1 MSTAATL
8 AAYRAELI
16 QGGFTTETAEH
27 LATEASRALLTGTIP
42 AGVQLTQR
50 SAHAASK
57 PWGIDHP
64 DDTPNHHHG
73 QARRNEPLVTHAFE
87 GMTRWY
93 R

>member
-8 AAYRAELI
+8 AAYSAELI
-16 QGGFTTETAEH
+16 KGGFTTETAEH
-27 LATEASRALLTGTIP
+27 LASEASRALLTGTIP

-57 PWGIDHP
+57 PWGTDH
-64 DDTPNHHHG
+64 TPNHHHG
-73 QARRNEPLVTHAFE
+73 QPGHNEPLVTHAFE

-93 R
+93 S